1 MKRLRNKVFA
11 VITVILTV
19 SALSFIAIF
28 NIWGYRDQRAS
39 VESALELAVSGG
51 ERVDAGR
58 RDNIGSGNSG
68 TAAQSGQ
75 GAEPYAEN
83 VSDDSSADPGAG
95 LAPDMST
102 DASDTSDASDAVP
115 EEPPNI
121 DGGALDEN
129 IKFMDSVIYT
139 VLLDEN
145 DGIKDVINHSSSS
158 SSEDE
163 ILVAAEKILA
173 DETPAVLHIGNLYT
187 EDYSYAYAK
196 GSSLTISDNSRAKA
210 ALYSSLETS
219 VLIFAVLEAVM
230 LIVAKLLTGWIIK
243 PVNESFEQ
251 QKRFIA
257 DASHELKTPLSV
269 IIASSEAL
277 EDDPSESRWLRNIR
291 LEAERMNDLVIDL
304 LKLAASEHQST
315 EMKEGDLSKAVELAV
330 LTFEGKAFESGVTLD
345 YDIEPGIVMR
355 MNENSIRQLV
365 EILLDNAVKHSS
377 AGGTVRVHLGKQS
390 GRIVVSMEN
399 SGEAIPAGEEEK
411 IFQRFYRADESRSR
425 SEGRFGLGLAIA
437 KNIVE
442 SHGGQISAASAR
454 GKTVFRA
461 VFKA

>member
-11 VITVILTV
+11 VIAVILTV
-19 SALSFIAIF
+19 SVLSFIAIF
-28 NIWGYRDQRAS
+28 NIWGYRDQKSS

-58 RDNIGSGNSG
+58 QGRDDGNG
-68 TAAQSGQ
+68 GAAGQDGQ
-75 GAEPYAEN
+75 GAEPEQ
-83 VSDDSSADPGAG
+83 
-95 LAPDMST
+95 
-102 DASDTSDASDAVP
+102 
-115 EEPPNI
+115 PPNV
-121 DGGALDEN
+121 DGGQALDEN

-158 SSEDE
+158 SSENE
-163 ILVAAEKILA
+163 IVAAAEKILA
-173 DETPAVLHIGNLYT
+173 DGTPAALHIGNLYT

-196 GSSLTISDNSRAKA
+196 GSSLTISDNSRTTA
-210 ALYSSLETS
+210 ALYSSLKTS
-219 VLIFAVLEAVM
+219 ALIFAVLEAVI

-277 EDDPSESRWLRNIR
+277 EDDPSETRWLRNIR
-291 LEAERMNDLVIDL
+291 SEAERMNDLVIDL
-304 LKLAASEHQST
+304 LELAASEHQPA
-315 EMKEGDLSKAVELAV
+315 EMKEGDLSKAAELAV
-330 LTFEGKAFESGVTLD
+330 LTFEGKAFESGVALD
-345 YDIEPGIVMR
+345 YDIEQGIAMR

-365 EILLDNAVKHSS
+365 EILLDNAVKHSA
-377 AGGTVRVHLGKQS
+377 AGGTVRVSLEKPG
-390 GRIVVSMEN
+390 GRIVFAVEN
-399 SGEAIPAGEEEK
+399 SGEAIPAGDEEK
-411 IFQRFYRADESRSR
+411 IFERFYRADESRNR
-425 SEGRFGLGLAIA
+425 SEGRFGLGLAIG

-442 SHGGQISAASAR
+442 NHGGQISAASSD
-454 GKTVFRA
+454 GKTVFR
-461 VFKA
+461 VTFKA